1 MLCIILFSPST
12 ESSQTRLRALLILGE
27 KCCMK
32 QTYLHRPNL
41 TIKAE
46 FTSERPPIF
55 RYRLEATK
63 NGALDN
69 PRTVCA
75 IMQNPS
81 YAGVEIADKS
91 VQVLERV
98 VFEKN
103 LEAFN
108 GVERLIVVNQFA
120 FIQTN
125 NFIGTD
131 EQVGNRNNDA
141 ISEAIDESDIVL
153 LAWGKANRFTQ
164 RKDHIIG
171 IVRAKE
177 GKTLLQTSRHPSR
190 VIYKGFIQEYQT

>member
-1 MLCIILFSPST
+1 
-12 ESSQTRLRALLILGE
+12 
-27 KCCMK
+27 MK

-55 RYRLEATK
+55 RYRLEAIK
-63 NGALDN
+63 KGGSDN

-81 YAGVEIADKS
+81 YACVEIADKS

-103 LEAFN
+103 IEEFN
-108 GVERLIVVNQFA
+108 GVERLIIVNQFA
-120 FIQTN
+120 FIQTKD
-125 NFIGTD
+125 FLGTD

-141 ISEAIDESDIVL
+141 ISEAVDESDIVL
-153 LAWGKANRFTQ
+153 LAWGKANKYLQ
-164 RKDHIIG
+164 RKNHIIG
-171 IVRAKE
+171 IVRATE
-177 GKTLLQTSRHPSR
+177 GKTILQTSRHPSR
-190 VIYKGFIQEYQT
+190 VIYEGFIQEYNNNGSSLHQ